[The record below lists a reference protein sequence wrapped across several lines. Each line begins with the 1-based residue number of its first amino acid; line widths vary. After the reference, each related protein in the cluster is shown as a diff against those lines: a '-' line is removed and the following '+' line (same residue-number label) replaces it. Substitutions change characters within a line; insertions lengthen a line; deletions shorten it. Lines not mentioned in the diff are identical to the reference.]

1 MKLDNTSPA
10 FSKTEKYI
18 LFATGLVLF
27 IFIFARAALVPLVG
41 DEVGTFYLYIQT
53 HNFLPYQAHWD
64 ANNHLLNSALSVAFT
79 QLFGNAEWVLRLAN
93 VIFFPLYLFYAY
105 KLAGLLNNKVLQWAV
120 ILSLWFA
127 HNFIEFFGYC
137 RGYGISMALLLGA
150 LYYTACF
157 INTPKTRLALW
168 ALVFNMVMV
177 FANLSLLNTFLL
189 INATVLFV
197 AFLNY
202 NTIHKLRLALGFLF
216 LTVLPGA
223 FFVVYSFELK
233 KRNLL
238 YYGSTDSF
246 IKVTLNT
253 LSDLVVSTKHPVV
266 IYSLIAAFFV
276 LLVVCGINKIKA
288 LKYLNTTDYFVGLLL
303 GNIVI
308 IFLLA
313 ILLKVN
319 YPEDR
324 VGMYLFPL
332 FILAIA
338 FVANSLKGYTKYAM
352 VLPALFFP
360 IHFAAVAN
368 VTYSKQWYEDHIP
381 RRYFDAVQ
389 AAPMQNGYPSTVS
402 AYKMRTLTWAYFNMR
417 RNACQNQIQETN
429 FRDNFLADFIISRKQ
444 DVTGWE
450 QYYKQVDFDEVSK
463 LALLKRRQAL
473 QFTKIVE
480 AKVPDKLNNKDEFIG
495 FFELKHDSIA
505 GKAYKVEVQCTVQT
519 LEEPLPQGRVVLV
532 VSDKK
537 GNTLGYYYQD
547 LEWLFGYQPNNTYPV
562 KLSFIIPGYA
572 QAHQL
577 IMYYWSIKQNKVN
590 FTSGSYSIYS
600 VK

>member
-1 MKLDNTSPA
+1 MEPLNLPFT
-10 FSKTEKYI
+10 KTEKYI
-18 LFATGLVLF
+18 LFATGLALF
-27 IFIFARAALVPLVG
+27 VFIFARAAMVPLVG
-41 DEVGTFYLYIQT
+41 DEVGTFYLYIQN

-79 QLFGNAEWVLRLAN
+79 KLFGNAEWVLRLAN

-120 ILSLWFA
+120 ILCLWFA

-137 RGYGISMALLLGA
+137 RGYGMSMAFLLGA

-157 INTPKTRLALW
+157 INTPKIRLGLVAL
-168 ALVFNMVMV
+168 AFNMIMV

-189 INATVLFV
+189 INATVFFV
-197 AFLNY
+197 ALLNY
-202 NTIHKLRLALGFLF
+202 TTINKLRLALGFLV

-253 LSDLVVSTKHPVV
+253 LIDLVVSTNHAFL
-266 IYSLIAAFFV
+266 IYAIIAAFFA
-276 LLVVCGINKIKA
+276 LLIVYTTNKIKT
-288 LKYLNTTDYFVGLLL
+288 LKELNTTDFFVGLLA

-332 FILAIA
+332 FILAVA
-338 FVANSLKGYTKYAM
+338 FVANGLSSKVKYVM

-360 IHFAAVAN
+360 IHFAVVAN

-389 AAPMQNGYPSTVS
+389 AAPLQNGYPPTVS

-417 RNACQNQIQETN
+417 RNAGQNQIQETN
-429 FRDNFLADFIISRKQ
+429 FRDNYLADYIISRKQ
-444 DVTGWE
+444 DVPAWQ
-450 QYYKQVDFDEVSK
+450 QYYNQIDFDEVSK
-463 LALLKRRQAL
+463 LALLKRKQAL
-473 QFTKIVE
+473 QFNKIAE
-480 AKVPDKLNNKDEFIG
+480 ANVPDKLNNKDEYIG

-505 GKAYKVEVQCTVQT
+505 GKTYKVEVQCTVQT
-519 LEEPLPQGRVVLV
+519 LEKPLPQGRIVLV
-532 VSDKK
+532 VSDKE

-572 QAHQL
+572 QAYQF
-577 IMYYWSIKQNKVN
+577 IVYYWSIEKNKIN
-590 FTSGSYSIYS
+590 FTNGSYSLYE
-600 VK
+600 VD